1 MLDHYVDI
9 GQLVVV
15 VQLLVPVGD
24 IGALVPATAC
34 PDTLSLATLFCCGS
48 RVGQIGCGSC

>member
-1 MLDHYVDI
+1 MLDHYVDV

-15 VQLLVPVGD
+15 GQLLVLVGD